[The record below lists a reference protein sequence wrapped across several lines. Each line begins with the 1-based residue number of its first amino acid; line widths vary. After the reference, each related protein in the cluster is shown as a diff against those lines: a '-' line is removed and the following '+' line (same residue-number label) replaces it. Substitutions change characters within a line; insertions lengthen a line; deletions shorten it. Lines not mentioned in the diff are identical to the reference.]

1 MMKLSKKLA
10 GLVLT
15 ASLVLG
21 TSVTAFAAPNDDVIQ
36 ALNDAKVP
44 QTYIIQAENYLKTTT
59 ITAAQAT
66 SVKAEITKA
75 NDVLK
80 AAGTTDLTKLS
91 AAQKATVLAAV
102 TEAGK
107 DLGLTVSIDKTSA
120 GAYEITAADSTGK
133 EVINFTGNQV
143 KQTGVDNT
151 ILALGAFMLVAAAG
165 SVFVVKRVSR
175 TEA

>member
-1 MMKLSKKLA
+1 MKLSKKLA

-36 ALNDAKVP
+36 ALKDAKAP
-44 QTYIIQAENYLKTTT
+44 QTYIIQAENYLKTNT

-107 DLGLTVSIDKTSA
+107 DLGLTVNIGKASTGAYAITATNAA
-120 GAYEITAADSTGK
+120 GAK
-133 EVINFTGNQV
+133 VIDFSGAEV

-151 ILALGAFMLVAAAG
+151 ILALGAFLLVAAAG
-165 SVFVVKRVSR
+165 SVFAVKKVSR

>member
-1 MMKLSKKLA
+1 MKLSKKLA

-15 ASLVLG
+15 ASLVFG

-36 ALNDAKVP
+36 ALKDAKVP
-44 QTYIIQAENYLKTTT
+44 QTYLIQAENYLKTTT
-59 ITAAQAT
+59 VTAAQAT
-66 SVKAEITKA
+66 SVKSEITKA
-75 NDVLK
+75 ADVVK

-91 AAQKATVLAAV
+91 DAQKAQVLAAV
-102 TEAGK
+102 SEAGK
-107 DLGLTVSIDKTSA
+107 DLGLTVNVTKASN
-120 GAYEITAADSTGK
+120 GAYVIAAKDATGK
-133 EVINFTGNQV
+133 EVVNFTGNQV

-165 SVFVVKRVSR
+165 SVFVVKRVSK